1 LKTDAQGS
9 TQGRKLRRALR
20 RVFVNWS
27 QLLYQLIQ
35 VGLLVIVVASLAAY
49 LGERLKVFEFAA
61 QLRLQFLVG
70 AIGCLIFT
78 LSKREWRWSGIALL
92 GIALNL
98 WPIVSWYVPK
108 SSTTHSTRRLKL
120 VQYNVF
126 YYNNHYRGVL
136 DFLRAEQPD
145 IVTMQEI
152 TSDWVAGLAPL
163 SAEFIEHHTVPE
175 ARGSGIAV
183 YSRIKFDQVETLVLS
198 GDQRPN
204 LLVKFH
210 WEGRPVTLLTTHPQ
224 NPFGKNRF
232 EWRNELLHNAANLLN
247 SLPAPKILIGDL
259 NTTMWSPYYQK
270 LVTDTQL
277 VNAREGYGLLPTWNA
292 RFRLPFLMIPIDH
305 CLVSRDIEVAAIRT
319 GPKLGSD
326 HLPLIIELVI
336 PATQN

>member
-1 LKTDAQGS
+1 MNAATNGY
-9 TQGRKLRRALR
+9 KLRDALWR
-20 RVFVNWS
+20 ILVRLS
-27 QLLYQLIQ
+27 LTAHKLLRI
-35 VGLLVIVVASLAAY
+35 GLSVIVVASLAAY
-49 LGERLKVFEFAA
+49 FGGWLKVFEFAS

-70 AIGCLIFT
+70 AIGCLVFT
-78 LSKREWRWSGIALL
+78 LSKREWRWSGVALL
-92 GIALNL
+92 GIALNF
-98 WPIVSWYVPK
+98 WPIASWYVPK
-108 SSTTHSTRRLKL
+108 SQAIHSTRRLKL

-126 YYNNHYRGVL
+126 YYNNHYRGVM

-152 TSDWVAGLAPL
+152 TSDWVEGLAPL
-163 SAEFIEHHTVPE
+163 SAEFLEHRAVPE
-175 ARGSGIAV
+175 ARGSGIAI
-183 YSRIKFDQVETLVLS
+183 YSRIKFDQAETLVLS
-198 GDQRPN
+198 QDQRPN

-210 WEGRPVTLLTTHPQ
+210 WEGRPVSLLTTHPQ

-247 SLPAPKILIGDL
+247 SLSTPKILIGDL
-259 NTTMWSPYYQK
+259 NITMWSPYYQK
-270 LVTDTQL
+270 LVNNTQL

-336 PATQN
+336 PTTQN